1 MQAHA
6 STAFARHCKHSI
18 RTPLQVT
25 STGNLGKSSN
35 IHIPSLKQRFE
46 EKYLTPCACSK
57 LQSIRLTAPRTR
69 CTMSISVDVPGY
81 GHFNLPVTA
90 SSTAAD
96 VMLLLRE
103 RLPDC
108 PWHGNKVLSYEVY
121 QLQCDDSVQAANQ
134 NTLVFMNYSEISNK
148 DTHKCAMFPDFQ
160 NELQKW
166 QNP

>member
-1 MQAHA
+1 
-6 STAFARHCKHSI
+6 
-18 RTPLQVT
+18 
-25 STGNLGKSSN
+25 
-35 IHIPSLKQRFE
+35 
-46 EKYLTPCACSK
+46 
-57 LQSIRLTAPRTR
+57 
-69 CTMSISVDVPGY
+69 MSISVDVPGY
-81 GHFNLPVTA
+81 GHFDLPVTA

-148 DTHKCAMFPDFQ
+148 EHMYACYGMFLHFCIMFST
-160 NELQKW
+160 LKMSQKVAKIL
-166 QNP
+166 